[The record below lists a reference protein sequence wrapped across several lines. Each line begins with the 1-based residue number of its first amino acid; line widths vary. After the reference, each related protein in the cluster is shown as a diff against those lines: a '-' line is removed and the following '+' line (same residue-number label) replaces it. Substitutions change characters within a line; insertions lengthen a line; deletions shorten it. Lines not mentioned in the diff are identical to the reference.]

1 MEILPYIVVLCHVS
15 FYYIHPVIL
24 NQTPSSADVKERVKL
39 YVCPA
44 LFLHC
49 MLQGEF
55 YLSLLFWPLNFL

>member
-44 LFLHC
+44 LLLHC
-49 MLQGEF
+49 ML
-55 YLSLLFWPLNFL
+55 